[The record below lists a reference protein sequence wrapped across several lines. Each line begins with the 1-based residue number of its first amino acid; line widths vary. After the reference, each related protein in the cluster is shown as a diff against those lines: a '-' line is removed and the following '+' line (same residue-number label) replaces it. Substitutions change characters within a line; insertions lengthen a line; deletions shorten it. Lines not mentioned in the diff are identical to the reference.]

1 MPRYFFDLAD
11 HQNDIDTS
19 GTELQNADAARRQAV
34 VFAGA
39 YLRDHP
45 ELIWDGK
52 EIRVIVRN
60 SDDLTIF
67 TVIVLAVDCL

>member
-1 MPRYFFDLAD
+1 MPRYYFDLSDHEQSTDRTGVEFRDAD
-11 HQNDIDTS
+11 M
-19 GTELQNADAARRQAV
+19 ARKHAV
-34 VFAGA
+34 VFAGE

-60 SDDLTIF
+60 EDDLVVF
-67 TVIVLAVDCL
+67 TVITLSVDCL